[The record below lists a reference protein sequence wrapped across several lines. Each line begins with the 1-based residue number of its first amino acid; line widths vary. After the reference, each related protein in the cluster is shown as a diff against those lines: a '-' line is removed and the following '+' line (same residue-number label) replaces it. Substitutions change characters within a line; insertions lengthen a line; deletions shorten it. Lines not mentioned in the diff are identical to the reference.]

1 MVKFYQMTPAQ
12 RRAALVQ
19 SENLTPADADFW
31 ADPQVLP
38 AAIADA
44 LSENQIGQFALPL
57 GVAKDLMVNGRVY
70 QVPMATEE
78 PSVIAAASNGA
89 RIAKFN
95 GGVTT
100 TAAKH
105 VVVGEIV
112 FDQLA
117 DLPGAQQMINARRAE
132 IRSLADAAHPSI
144 VRRGGGLQKVETQ
157 ILAHF
162 LKISLIIDVQQAMGA
177 NIVNTICEAVAGQL
191 KQWLNADALVAILS
205 NEDRQLTTASVA
217 LSVETLQTKTT
228 DGPTIARKIA
238 ALSDLAQVDVARA
251 VTHNKGIMNGISA
264 AVLASGNDT
273 RAVSAAVHA
282 YAAASGHYVGLS
294 TWHLEADQLIGQL
307 SLPLPV
313 GIVGGAISALPAAQ
327 AAKRLG
333 NYQDVATLQQ
343 VLVALG
349 LVQNLAALR
358 ALAGPGIQAG
368 HMALQANALAIQA
381 GASGDEIQQ
390 VAQAL
395 QTQTK
400 NLATAKDILGR
411 IRDEKGEQK

>member
-19 SENLTPADADFW
+19 SGDLSQADADFW
-31 ADPQVLP
+31 ADHDVLP

-57 GVAKDLMVNGRVY
+57 GVARDLMVNGEIY

-89 RIAKFN
+89 RIVKLN

-100 TAAKH
+100 TTSKH

-117 DLPGAQQMINARRAE
+117 DLQRASQLVNARRLE
-132 IRSLADAAHPSI
+132 IKSLADAAHPSI
-144 VRRGGGLQKVETQ
+144 VRRGGGLQKVETE
-157 ILAHF
+157 ILDHF

-177 NIVNTICEAVAGQL
+177 NIVNTVCEAVAVQL
-191 KQWLNADALVAILS
+191 SNWLDSAALVAILS
-205 NEDRQLTTASVA
+205 NEDRQLTTAAVT
-217 LSVETLQTKTT
+217 LNVDTLQTKTT

-294 TWHLEADQLIGQL
+294 TWQLVDEQLIGRL
-307 SLPLPV
+307 SLPMPV
-313 GIVGGAISALPAAQ
+313 GVVGGAISALPAAQ

-333 NYQDVATLQQ
+333 HYQDVATLQQ
-343 VLVALG
+343 VLAALG

-381 GASGDEIQQ
+381 GALGDEIQQ
-390 VAQAL
+390 VAAQL
-395 QTQTK
+395 QSQTK
-400 NLATAKDILGR
+400 NLATATDILNR
-411 IRDEKGEQK
+411 LRQQKGEQ

>member
-12 RRAALVQ
+12 RRAALVR
-19 SENLTPADADFW
+19 SGNLSQADADFW
-31 ADPQVLP
+31 ADRNVLP

-57 GVAKDLMVNGRVY
+57 GVARDLMVNGEIY

-89 RIAKFN
+89 RIAKLN

-100 TAAKH
+100 TTSKH

-117 DLPGAQQMINARRAE
+117 DLTAAQQMINARRSE
-132 IRSLADAAHPSI
+132 IKSLADAAHPSI
-144 VRRGGGLQKVETQ
+144 VRRGGGLQKVETE
-157 ILAHF
+157 ILDHF

-177 NIVNTICEAVAGQL
+177 NIVNTICEAVAAQL
-191 KQWLNADALVAILS
+191 SNWLDSATLVAILS
-205 NEDRQLTTASVA
+205 NEDRQLTTASVT
-217 LSVETLQTKTT
+217 LNVDTLQTKTT

-273 RAVSAAVHA
+273 RAVSAAIHA
-282 YAAASGHYVGLS
+282 YAGASGHYVGLS
-294 TWHLEADQLIGQL
+294 TWQVVDDQLIGRL
-307 SLPLPV
+307 SLPMPV
-313 GIVGGAISALPAAQ
+313 GVVGGAISALPAAQ

-333 NYQDVATLQQ
+333 HYQNVATLQQ
-343 VLVALG
+343 VLAALG

-368 HMALQANALAIQA
+368 HMALQASALAIQA
-381 GASGDEIQQ
+381 GAKGDEIQQ
-390 VAQAL
+390 VAAQL

-400 NLATAKDILGR
+400 NLATATDILNR
-411 IRDEKGEQK
+411 LRQQKGEQQ

>member
-19 SENLTPADADFW
+19 SGNLSQADADFW
-31 ADPQVLP
+31 ADHDVLP
-38 AAIADA
+38 GAIADA

-57 GVAKDLMVNGRVY
+57 GVARDLMVNGKIY

-89 RIAKFN
+89 RIAKLN

-100 TAAKH
+100 TTSKH

-117 DLPGAQQMINARRAE
+117 DLQGASQMINARRLE
-132 IRSLADAAHPSI
+132 IKSLADAAHSSI
-144 VRRGGGLQKVETQ
+144 VRRGGGLQKVETE
-157 ILAHF
+157 ILDHF

-177 NIVNTICEAVAGQL
+177 NIVNTICEAVASHL
-191 KQWLNADALVAILS
+191 SAWLNSAALVAILS
-205 NEDRQLTTASVA
+205 NEDRQLTTAAVT
-217 LSVETLQTKTT
+217 LNVDTLQTKTT
-228 DGPTIARKIA
+228 DGPTIAHKIA

-273 RAVSAAVHA
+273 RAVSAAIHA

-294 TWHLEADQLIGQL
+294 TWQLVDDQLVGRL
-307 SLPLPV
+307 SLPMPV
-313 GIVGGAISALPAAQ
+313 GVVGGAISALPAAQ

-333 NYQDVATLQQ
+333 HYQDVATLQQ

-381 GASGDEIQQ
+381 GAIGDEIQQ
-390 VAQAL
+390 VAAQL
-395 QTQTK
+395 QTQAK
-400 NLATAKDILGR
+400 NLATATDILNR
-411 IRDEKGEQK
+411 LRQEKGEQQ

>member
-12 RRAALVQ
+12 RRDALVKAGD
-19 SENLTPADADFW
+19 LLPADAEFW
-31 ADPQVLP
+31 AQNTGLP

-57 GVAKDLMVNGRVY
+57 GVAKDLLVNGQAY

-89 RIAKFN
+89 RIAKLN
-95 GGVTT
+95 GGVHTT
-100 TAAKH
+100 TSAH
-105 VVVGEIV
+105 LVVGEVV
-112 FDQLA
+112 FDHLQEPLAAKALIAQRTA
-117 DLPGAQQMINARRAE
+117 DLNKV
-132 IRSLADAAHPSI
+132 ADAAHPSI
-144 VRRGGGLQKVETQ
+144 VRRGGGLQTVAVTL
-157 ILAHF
+157 IDRF
-162 LKISLIIDVQQAMGA
+162 LKVSLTIDVQQAMGA
-177 NIVNTICEAVAGQL
+177 NIVNTICEAVAAKLSEWL
-191 KQWLNADALVAILS
+191 KSVALVAILS
-205 NEDRQLTTASVA
+205 NEDQQLTTARVA
-217 LSVETLQTKTT
+217 LKLDTLQTKTT

-251 VTHNKGIMNGISA
+251 VTHNKGIMNGIAA

-273 RAVSAAVHA
+273 RAVSAAAHA
-282 YAAASGHYVGLS
+282 YAAKSGQYVGLS
-294 TWHLEADQLIGQL
+294 TWHVAADQLIGEL
-307 SLPLPV
+307 TMPMPV
-313 GIVGGAISALPAAQ
+313 GVVGGAISALPAAQ

-333 NYQDVATLQQ
+333 HYANVATLQQ

-381 GASGDEIQQ
+381 GATGSEIQQ

-395 QTQTK
+395 QQQSK
-400 NLATAKDILGR
+400 DLATAKQLLAA
-411 IRDEKGEQK
+411 IRHQKGEQQ